1 MDCTKGRNEADSSEG
16 CGSRC
21 LRNLNAFTGYGCGAC
36 GGRGASVAGLSSR
49 CGCTK
54 GGLAVQGLFRLS
66 KAPASTFCSTTFET
80 ERGVLSFPTTIS
92 SPSRELQNSRN
103 SSGLSFSSPSHAP
116 RSPVGDFKRGN
127 PAPPFPAPAPRGVL
141 PADGVCGLRVGA
153 VAGRGLRTAAATS
166 DLGILG
172 DGAFSCSFANT
183 YLLFNGD
190 CASVAP
196 RGFQTSLNLPNPQ
209 CPDFCSEGEL
219 GC

>member
-1 MDCTKGRNEADSSEG
+1 M
-16 CGSRC
+16 
-21 LRNLNAFTGYGCGAC
+21 
-36 GGRGASVAGLSSR
+36 
-49 CGCTK
+49 
-54 GGLAVQGLFRLS
+54 QGLFRLS

-92 SPSRELQNSRN
+92 SPSRELQNLSHQVRVRLAIAHPYKNVGISSHSRN